1 MKKSILDKK
10 KKIREKISNLRSSFD
25 AETLINFSLNAQ
37 LNLLEFLKKKN
48 FKILDFSYHMI
59 VKYLLI
65 FCSLSQKKKL
75 FQRYFVVS

>member
-25 AETLINFSLNAQ
+25 TETLINSSLNAQ

-48 FKILDFSYHMI
+48 FKMLDFTYH
-59 VKYLLI
+59 LI
-65 FCSLSQKKKL
+65 MKFLHIICFLSQKKKL
-75 FQRYFVVS
+75 FQRYLVVS

>member
-10 KKIREKISNLRSSFD
+10 KKIREKISNIRSSFD

-48 FKILDFSYHMI
+48 FKMRNFSKTMGP
-59 VKYLLI
+59 
-65 FCSLSQKKKL
+65 KKKDSN
-75 FQRYFVVS
+75 FFGRFF